1 MVRLKCPLIMLLLQ
15 NEQGLIARV
24 LEEKIVGVKVTKNEY
39 DEKFSMESLDRA
51 LRSVMQKQKERFT
64 EVKQKR

>member
-1 MVRLKCPLIMLLLQ
+1 MLLLQ

-39 DEKFSMESLDRA
+39 DEKFSMESLHKA

>member
-39 DEKFSMESLDRA
+39 DEKFSMESLDKA

>member
-1 MVRLKCPLIMLLLQ
+1 MLLLQ

-39 DEKFSMESLDRA
+39 DEKFSMESLDKA